1 MYDLV
6 RSVSQDYRSSHV
18 LTPDKALEILS
29 ALGCFSHR
37 VNQTCRTGTVL
48 VEFARLCPK
57 TTSICVCETAVL
69 L

>member
-29 ALGCFSHR
+29 ALGWFSGR
-37 VNQTCRTGTVL
+37 VNQTCRTGTV
-48 VEFARLCPK
+48 EFACLCPK
-57 TTSICVCETAVL
+57 TTSICV
-69 L
+69 